1 MQNYNKYIEMFDDIL
16 DGKQYETRD
25 SIAKFEDENQIK
37 LPEDYIDFILV
48 FPTRNRYIDINKG
61 YGPCKTVSFKN
72 ITITSELGV
81 INDFP
86 HDVEKFLI
94 NGKEMVVCYI
104 GSTLLGTDFLE
115 NFYMILDEEE
125 YGTIYH
131 YKFFEL
137 AMHYMYIKVADN
149 FTQLLEN
156 VLNGKNLPDDDSS
169 DFEMHEDEDDEYFT
183 EEEKELTHSIPYY
196 F

>member
-1 MQNYNKYIEMFDDIL
+1 MQDYNKYIDMFEDIL
-16 DGKQYETRD
+16 DGKQYETRAN
-25 SIAKFEDENQIK
+25 IAKFEGENQVK
-37 LPEDYIDFILV
+37 LPEDFIDFILA
-48 FPTRNRYIDINKG
+48 FPIKNRYIDINKG
-61 YGPCKTVSFKN
+61 YGPCKTLSFKG

-86 HDVEKFLI
+86 HDVEKLLI
-94 NGKEMVVCYI
+94 NGKERVVCYI
-104 GSTLLGTDFLE
+104 GSTLLNADFLE
-115 NFYMILDEEE
+115 NFYMILDKEE

-149 FTQLLEN
+149 FIQLFKN

-169 DFEMHEDEDDEYFT
+169 DFEMHEDEDEEYFT
-183 EEEKELTHSIPYY
+183 EEEKELTHSVPYY